1 MLKRSLGVRQLRENY
16 HTGEGLQFRSV
27 IKGIIWSLIITIVL
41 GLIISLILQFTSLS
55 ENLLTSF
62 STFIFFVSMFLGAT
76 IGARAAG
83 SKGLIHGLAISFT
96 YFVLLIIIGL
106 VWNPA
111 GFSLYVLG
119 KKFAFSFAA
128 GALGGII
135 GIGLAS
141 R

>member
-1 MLKRSLGVRQLRENY
+1 MRENY
-16 HTGEGLQFRSV
+16 HSGEGFQFRFV
-27 IKGIIWSLIITIVL
+27 IKGVMWSLIITIL
-41 GLIISLILQFTSLS
+41 LSLIISLILQFTSLS
-55 ENLLTSF
+55 ENLLSSF

-83 SKGLIHGLAISFT
+83 AKGLIHGLAISLT
-96 YFVLLIIIGL
+96 YFLLLIIIGL

-111 GFSLYVLG
+111 GLSFYLLS
-119 KKFAFSFAA
+119 KKLAFSFAA